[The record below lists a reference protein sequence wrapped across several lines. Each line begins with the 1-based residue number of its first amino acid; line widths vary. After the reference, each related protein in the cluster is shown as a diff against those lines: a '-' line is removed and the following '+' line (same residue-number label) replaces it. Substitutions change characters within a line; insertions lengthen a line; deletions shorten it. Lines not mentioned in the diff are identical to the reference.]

1 MHGAKNSMMD
11 QAATATDARS
21 GDVRDAFAHVDTWVF
36 DLDDTL
42 YPRSVD
48 LHGQMRARVVTFIAD
63 YLKVDRAEAELI
75 HHDYYERFGSTL
87 QGVVQLHGVPP
98 NAFLDFVHQI
108 DLSGLVHNEDLI
120 EALKALPGRRII
132 FTNAPRGHAIAALN
146 AMGMADL
153 FDAIASIEDTDFV
166 GKPNLSAF
174 AGFFDAH
181 GVNPGTAAMFED
193 RPGNLKVP
201 HELGMKTVL
210 VVDPLFEDAD
220 RVEKPSHADLVI
232 TDLTGFLRQLVRG

>member
-1 MHGAKNSMMD
+1 
-11 QAATATDARS
+11 
-21 GDVRDAFAHVDTWVF
+21 VRESFAHVDTWVF

-48 LHGQMRARVVTFIAD
+48 LHGQMRDRVVTFIANHM
-63 YLKVDRAEAELI
+63 KIDRTAAEAV
-75 HHDYYERFGSTL
+75 HRDYYERFGSTL
-87 QGVVQLHGVPP
+87 QAMVQLHGVSP

-108 DLSGLVHNEDLI
+108 DLSVLVHNEDLI
-120 EALKALPGRRII
+120 GALRALPGRRII
-132 FTNAPRGHAIAALN
+132 FTNAPRGHATSALK

-153 FDAIASIEDTDFV
+153 FEAIASIEDSAFI

-174 AGFFDAH
+174 SGFFEAH
-181 GVNPGTAAMFED
+181 GVDPKTAAMFED
-193 RPGNLKVP
+193 RPGNLVVP

-220 RVEKPSHADLVI
+220 RVAKPAHADLIV
-232 TDLTGFLRQLVRG
+232 TDLTGFLRQLVRD

>member
-1 MHGAKNSMMD
+1 MRES
-11 QAATATDARS
+11 
-21 GDVRDAFAHVDTWVF
+21 FAHVDTWVF

-48 LHGQMRARVVTFIAD
+48 LHGQMRDRVVTFIANHM
-63 YLKVDRAEAELI
+63 KIDRTAAEAV
-75 HHDYYERFGSTL
+75 HRDYYERFGSTL
-87 QGVVQLHGVPP
+87 QAMVQLHGVSP

-108 DLSGLVHNEDLI
+108 DLSVLVHNEDLI
-120 EALKALPGRRII
+120 GALRALPGRRII
-132 FTNAPRGHAIAALN
+132 FTNAPRGHATSALK

-153 FDAIASIEDTDFV
+153 FEAIASIEDSAFI

-174 AGFFDAH
+174 SGFFEAH
-181 GVNPGTAAMFED
+181 GVDPKTAAMFED
-193 RPGNLKVP
+193 RPGNLVVP

-220 RVEKPSHADLVI
+220 RVAKPAHADLIV
-232 TDLTGFLRQLVRG
+232 TDLTGFLRQLVRD